1 MKRMNPIEDGKEK
14 GKHPTVGVVLIVI
27 RDNKLL
33 VGIRREKHGLG
44 KLSVPG
50 GHLEFG
56 EGIEKCAIREL
67 KEETGMTAGRENV
80 SIITLS
86 NQPVL
91 GAHYVNIGVL
101 IQNPEGNPE
110 ETAPDEHGDWRWIDL
125 DTLAETELYD
135 MILPTIQ
142 KYQEKKFY

>member
-1 MKRMNPIEDGKEK
+1 MSTHEESKQKEK
-14 GKHPTVGVVLIVI
+14 RPTVGVVLMVI

-33 VGIRREKHGLG
+33 VGVRREKHGFG

-56 EGIEKCAIREL
+56 EGIEECAIREL
-67 KEETGMTAGRENV
+67 KEETGMTARREHV

-86 NQPVL
+86 NQPVA

-101 IQNPEGNPE
+101 IQNPEGDPE

-125 DTLAETELYD
+125 DALPEADLYD
-135 MILPTIQ
+135 MILPTIK
-142 KYQEKKFY
+142 KYQEQRFY